1 MSFMR
6 TVMEN
11 AVRNMSPD
19 ERHDAIVAVATE
31 VARTMTA
38 EERASALV
46 ALIRILGEGLPASTR
61 ASAFRAAFAPPN
73 SEGQRH
79 E

>member
-1 MSFMR
+1 
-6 TVMEN
+6 MEN
-11 AVRNMSPD
+11 TVRNMSPD

-46 ALIRILGEGLPASTR
+46 ALIRILGEGLPAAVR
-61 ASAFRAAFAPPN
+61 ANAYRTAFAPPN
-73 SEGQRH
+73 SGGHRDE
-79 E
+79 